1 MDVIIGEF
9 ELYLHFER
17 RSATPHRIF
26 KSQADLIVALAK
38 LDDML
43 VQTVDH
49 GLHVDLILD
58 DIQVGSLRSKLAIL
72 LREIPDEAIKD
83 FDWQKLVGHYLLK
96 AKYVLLKHLE
106 GTGEFTS
113 GQQIRSIQHEIQSL
127 AEVTQPNQLT
137 VAGQIPLDKLTG
149 FIESIVRSVSP
160 LSSGDYVEYRSPAG
174 SVRLNPN
181 FNTSNLNALVAA
193 DAQTTEHE
201 YLMKIKR
208 ADFLGDSMWDFML
221 RGKMLSA
228 KIVDSDWLV
237 EFHEGRIN
245 IRPGDSLRVR
255 LRTEYTYGPNFRNAQ
270 EHHTVLKV
278 LDVIRY

>member
-1 MDVIIGEF
+1 MDIIIGDF
-9 ELYLHFER
+9 ELYLHFQR
-17 RSATPHRIF
+17 QSATPQRIF

-38 LDDML
+38 LDDL
-43 VQTVDH
+43 LAQTVAQE
-49 GLHVDLILD
+49 LHVELILD
-58 DIQVGSLRSKLAIL
+58 DVQVGSLRSKLAML
-72 LREIPDEAIKD
+72 LREVPDEAIKD
-83 FDWQKLVGHYLLK
+83 FDWQKLVGHFLLK

-106 GTGEFTS
+106 DTGEFTS
-113 GQQIRSIQHEIQSL
+113 GQQIKAIQQEIQSL
-127 AEVTQPNQLT
+127 AEPTQPNQLT

-160 LSSGDYVEYRSPAG
+160 LSSGDYVEYRSAVG
-174 SVRLNPN
+174 NVRLNPN

-221 RGKMLSA
+221 RGRMISA
-228 KIVDSDWLV
+228 KIVDNDWLV

-245 IRPGDSLRVR
+245 ILPGDSLLAR

-278 LDVIRY
+278 LDVIRH